1 MILSVFGLMAQEAP
15 YILSLDSCISMA
27 LTNNRKAVT
36 ARNNIDEAVS
46 MKREAFTKY
55 FPEIAA
61 GGVAFWANHDII
73 QYNLLNIIEL
83 GMINRGK
90 LAGVQAVQPV
100 FMGGQ
105 IVNGNKLAG
114 VGEDV
119 AELRRQQTDNELRLT
134 TEEMYWKLVT
144 LKATRLTLTD
154 GIATLDSLKKE
165 VKAAVEAGVALNNDL
180 LKVEIKRNSYLSEL
194 IDVENGITLM
204 KMLLGQY
211 VGLGITGNI
220 EVLGEVPDEIPAL
233 PQNMYMATEEALPS
247 TTDYR
252 LLQKNVEAKSL
263 EKRMEI
269 GSHLPSVA
277 FGAGWYYHDLFDQN
291 HNFGA
296 LQIIVDIPLSGWWG
310 GSYAIKRK
318 DIALATAKIE
328 LEDLS
333 EQIRIGI
340 RDKWNNLTAA
350 QRKMGIEKESV
361 AQSEENLRLN
371 RMYYEAGMSTIS
383 DLLDA
388 ETEVQKARSRYIAS
402 YGEYRSACAAYM
414 IATGR

>member
-1 MILSVFGLMAQEAP
+1 MILSVFSLMAQEAP

-165 VKAAVEAGVALNNDL
+165 VKTAVEAGVALNNDL

-211 VGLGITGNI
+211 VGLGISGNI

-233 PQNMYMATEEALPS
+233 PQNMYMATEEALPA

-310 GSYAIKRK
+310 GGYAIKRK